1 MANYEDCKA
10 YIPPVRDV
18 IDMIGSKW
26 KLHIIIAV
34 GCDIHRFNEL
44 ERKIKGITPR
54 MLSKELKDLE
64 LNRLIERVEISP
76 YSNTF
81 KYRLTNYG
89 ASLKEVIHTLWLWG
103 SDYRKKVMV
112 KEEK

>member
-1 MANYEDCKA
+1 MADYDDCKI

-44 ERKIKGITPR
+44 ERNIKGITPR

-81 KYRLTNYG
+81 QYCLTEHG
-89 ASLKEVIHTLWLWG
+89 KSLKKVIYSLWSWG
-103 SDYRKKVMV
+103 MDYRNKVMV
-112 KEEK
+112 KAEK